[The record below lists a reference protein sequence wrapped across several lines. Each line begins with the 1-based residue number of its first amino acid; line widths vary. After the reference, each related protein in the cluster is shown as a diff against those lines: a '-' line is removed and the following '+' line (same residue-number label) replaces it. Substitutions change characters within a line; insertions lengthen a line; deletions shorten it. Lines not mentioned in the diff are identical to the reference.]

1 MAIYY
6 KSDCVDCGFPC
17 IGTACPY
24 YCCMYLKCDNCNHTV
39 DDLYELDN
47 DDVCRDCYDKA
58 IQKELYEAYKK
69 EWCKQRNVS
78 LKDIDE
84 EIGVDGCCYVCFE
97 EFLQNEYYDD
107 EFIEFLAKEYEI
119 ILEPDAKIF

>member
-6 KSDCVDCGFPC
+6 TNGCVDCGFPC
-17 IGTACPY
+17 MAEGCPY
-24 YCCMYLKCDNCNHTV
+24 YRIMKLRCDNCNHTV

-47 DDVCRDCYDKA
+47 DDVCKDCYDKA

-69 EWCKQRNVS
+69 EWCKARNIS

-84 EIGVDGCCYVCFE
+84 EVGIDGCCYVCFE
-97 EFLQNEYYDD
+97 EFLQNEYYDE

-119 ILEPDAKIF
+119 NLEPKVKLF